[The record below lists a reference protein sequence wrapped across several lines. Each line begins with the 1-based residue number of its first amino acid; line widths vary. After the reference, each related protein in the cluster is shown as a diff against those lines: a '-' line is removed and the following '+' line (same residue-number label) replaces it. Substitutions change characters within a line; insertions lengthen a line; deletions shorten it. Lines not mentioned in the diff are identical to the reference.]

1 MMAMRVEIKG
11 LDRLVA
17 SFAKIPRIAA
27 KNMRIGLKEGLGI
40 VEDYSSTHHK
50 YRSHTGH
57 ADAAYKTEVAPN
69 GMSGTLTLD
78 PSISGAPYVI
88 PLHEG
93 HKAYTVVPVHKKA
106 LAWVDKGM
114 AEILSGMKGIRGKRR
129 MSMAFAKR
137 VNIPA
142 APGDPFLYR
151 AFGAKKREVLDC
163 VRAAQLKTIK
173 EAGF

>member
-1 MMAMRVEIKG
+1 MAMRVEFEGFDKLI
-11 LDRLVA
+11 A

-27 KNMRIGLKEGLGI
+27 KNMRLGLKEALGI

-50 YRSHTGH
+50 YRANTGH
-57 ADAAYKTEVAPN
+57 ADAAYKTEVSQN
-69 GMSGTLTLD
+69 GMSASLTLD
-78 PSISGAPYVI
+78 PTISGAPYVI

-114 AEILSGMKGIRGKRR
+114 AEILAGMKGIRGKRR
-129 MSMAFAKR
+129 MSMAFAKK

-142 APGDPFLYR
+142 APGDPFLYN
-151 AFGAKKREVLDC
+151 AFEVKKRDVIECIKV
-163 VRAAQLKTIK
+163 AQVKTIK
-173 EAGF
+173 EAGY